1 MNYHCITALRCCCK
15 AVFIFALMKGNLFIL
30 FLLTLLSPWCSTTV
44 LAQLLQGHITNAK
57 TGEPIEFATV
67 MYSDKS
73 RGVSADEFGHFAL
86 PYAEGATVS
95 VSAIGFHRTQVKV
108 LPGVYTLNVRLEPN
122 DELTLGEAVVKAGRP
137 KYSRKN
143 NPAVELM
150 RKVIDAKKHSDLT
163 TNDYYS
169 FREYQKVTFAAND
182 ISEDSLKQFG
192 GKSSLAFLRE
202 HVEVDPISGKRI
214 LPISVDETVTRHIY
228 RSSPRT
234 EKKIVEGQR
243 SEGLNEFFS
252 TGDVLNVLLKDFFRN
267 VNILDDRIE
276 FLQTTFVS
284 PLSKSSGIDYYRFFI
299 EDTLDVAGTRC
310 IALYFSPNNQMD
322 FGFSGMLYIHDDSTY
337 RVHSADITFPRR
349 SSVNFV
355 DNLTLRQTFRT
366 LSNGQQ
372 ILASDEMLTQ
382 LSIAKFL
389 QRFQV
394 RRTTIYT
401 DYAFTEIP
409 QREFKVAGATYTQP
423 DAQMRDSHFWNAY
436 RQTPLTE
443 SESKLSQMMGRI
455 SKLKGFKYVVFVAQA
470 FIENFVETGHDTIPS
485 KVDIGPINTIISSN
499 HVDGLRLRLSGHT
512 TANLSPHLFARGYVA
527 YGFKDHRWKGLG
539 EFTYAFNKK
548 AYLPREF
555 PTNNLTV
562 GYQNDVISPS
572 DIYMPTDKDNVF
584 TSLKWSKVEHMQY
597 FRKVYLRYDREWLGG
612 FRLRAQIKHEE
623 LEPTGALMY
632 QRLNGGAPSAD
643 PTQWVKKIQTA
654 EATLGIE
661 FQPGALY
668 FNTKQRRRLANH
680 DAPRFS
686 LSHTMGFSGLLGSD
700 YRYNI
705 TEAGVYR
712 RWPLVQWGEL
722 ETIVKAGAQWNK
734 VPYPFLNMP
743 AANLSYIVEDEMFS
757 LIDNMEFL
765 NDRYASAMVSW
776 DLKGRLFNR
785 IPLIKRL
792 KWREV
797 IGVNAL
803 WGTLTDKNNPFLPQ
817 NAHDATL
824 FYFPGQFDA
833 SGQYLYHSQVM
844 DKNKPYV
851 EGIVG
856 IHNIFKFLQVQYVH
870 RFTYVKPGTQRWGI
884 RVMLRMKF

>member
-1 MNYHCITALRCCCK
+1 MKKNIL
-15 AVFIFALMKGNLFIL
+15 IFFC
-30 FLLTLLSPWCSTTV
+30 LLCLLPWLSSQA
-44 LAQLLQGHITNAK
+44 LAQLLQGHITDTK
-57 TGEPIEFATV
+57 TGQPIEFATV
-67 MYSDKS
+67 MYSDKT
-73 RGVSADEFGHFAL
+73 RGVSADEYGHFSL
-86 PYAEGATVS
+86 PYVEGGEVI
-95 VSAIGFHRTQVKV
+95 VSAIGYHRAQVKV
-108 LPGVYTLNVRLEPN
+108 LPGVYTLNIRLEAN

-150 RKVIDAKKHSDLT
+150 RKVIDAKKNNDLT
-163 TNDYYS
+163 ANDYYS

-182 ISEDSLKQFG
+182 VVKDSLKQIAS
-192 GKSSLAFLRE
+192 KSSLAFLRE
-202 HVEVDPISGKRI
+202 HVEVDPTSGKYI
-214 LPISVDETVTRHIY
+214 LPISVEENVTRHIY
-228 RSSPRT
+228 RRDPKT
-234 EKKIVEGQR
+234 EKRIIEGQR
-243 SEGLNEFFS
+243 SEGLNEFLS
-252 TGDVLNVLLKDFFRN
+252 TGDILNVMLKDFFRN
-267 VNILDDRIE
+267 VNIFDDRID
-276 FLQTTFVS
+276 FLQTSFVS
-284 PLSKSSGIDYYRFFI
+284 PLSKSSAIDYYRFFI
-299 EDTLDVAGTRC
+299 EDTLDVSGTRC

-349 SSVNFV
+349 SSVNFM
-355 DNLTLRQTFRT
+355 DHLTLRQTFET
-366 LSNGQQ
+366 LPNGQQ
-372 ILASDEMLTQ
+372 ILASDEMLAQ

-394 RRTTIYT
+394 RRSTRYSDYT
-401 DYAFTEIP
+401 FEEIP
-409 QREFKVAGATYTQP
+409 QREFKISGSVYTDP
-423 DAQMRDSHFWNAY
+423 NAQMRDNAFWNEY
-436 RQTPLTE
+436 RQTPLTA
-443 SESKLSQMMGRI
+443 SESKLSQMMARV
-455 SKLKGFKYVVFVAQA
+455 SQVKGFKYVVFAAKA
-470 FIENFVETGHDTIPS
+470 FIENFVETGHDSIPS
-485 KVDIGPINTIISSN
+485 KVDIGPINTIVSSN
-499 HVDGLRLRLSGHT
+499 HVDGLRLRLSANT

-527 YGFKDHRWKGLG
+527 YGFKDHRWKGMG
-539 EFTYAFNKK
+539 ELTYAFNKK
-548 AYLPREF
+548 AYLPREY
-555 PTNNLTV
+555 PVNNLIL

-572 DIYMPTDKDNVF
+572 DIYLPTDKDNVF

-597 FRKVYLRYDREWLGG
+597 FRKIYLRYEREWEGG
-612 FRLRAQIKHEE
+612 LRFRTQLKHEE
-623 LEPTGALMY
+623 LEPTGSLMY
-632 QRLNGGAPSAD
+632 QRLNVGLPSPNTAL
-643 PTQWVKKIQTA
+643 WVKKIQTA
-654 EATLGIE
+654 ELTAGVE
-661 FQPGALY
+661 FQPGAVY

-680 DAPRFS
+680 EAPRFS
-686 LSHTMGFSGLLGSD
+686 LSHTIGFSGLLGSD

-705 TEAGVYR
+705 TEFGVYR

-765 NDRYASAMVSW
+765 NDRYASVMLSW

-785 IPLIKRL
+785 IPLLNRL

-833 SGQYLYHSQVM
+833 SGNYTYQSHVM

-884 RVMLRMKF
+884 RMMLRIKF